1 MNIPEIRMLRW
12 MRWGYEMDKIRNKS
26 IIEKLDKHM
35 QDKVWKSHFRW
46 LGHVSNAPARWG
58 IWFNFK
64 VKMKAKKNNMIKE
77 KQKAMIS
84 HI

>member
-1 MNIPEIRMLRW
+1 MDE
-12 MRWGYEMDKIRNKS
+12 WGYEMDKIRNKS

-35 QDKVWKSHFRW
+35 QDKVWKSHFGW

-64 VKMKAKKNNMIKE
+64 VKMKEKNNVIKE